1 MSVAGQINR
10 FNKDTMSVRE
20 PVTQIQSD
28 YFTVEITNTTNPDH
42 LENLLKIEFNR
53 YGINLNFQYVI
64 YDCFLDSVI
73 WSNSLELT
81 DDGKLIHSNQ
91 YKHPEVL
98 HQYLTK
104 NSHMFG
110 VYFPSKGKYIARQ
123 MGIMIYSSIGVFII
137 VVFFIYLL
145 IAIFKQKK
153 LSEIRTDFINNMTH
167 EFKTP
172 IATITVSSDQLLKE
186 STFQHPE
193 KVQRYAQIIK
203 DESRRLKSQVDQILN
218 IALLDSTRTKLKKNK
233 IAFHELILNVVEKV
247 QVRTNEKACQ
257 MILALDAEQDSIVG
271 DKDHLTNVIFN
282 LIDNALKY
290 SNTEP
295 IITIRTFN
303 KNQSLIIEI
312 EDNGIGIPKEYQ
324 KMIFEKFYRVPTGNI
339 HNIKGFGLGLS
350 YVKKIVRM
358 HGGHIELSSSL
369 GIGTIFRIILQIND
383 L

>member
-1 MSVAGQINR
+1 
-10 FNKDTMSVRE
+10 
-20 PVTQIQSD
+20 
-28 YFTVEITNTTNPDH
+28 
-42 LENLLKIEFNR
+42 
-53 YGINLNFQYVI
+53 
-64 YDCFLDSVI
+64 
-73 WSNSLELT
+73 
-81 DDGKLIHSNQ
+81 
-91 YKHPEVL
+91 
-98 HQYLTK
+98 
-104 NSHMFG
+104 
-110 VYFPSKGKYIARQ
+110 
-123 MGIMIYSSIGVFII
+123 
-137 VVFFIYLL
+137 
-145 IAIFKQKK
+145 
-153 LSEIRTDFINNMTH
+153 MTH

-233 IAFHELILNVVEKV
+233 ITFHELILNVVEKV

-257 MILALDAEQDSIVG
+257 IILALDAKQDTIVG

-290 SNTEP
+290 SSTKP

-358 HGGHIELSSSL
+358 HGGRIELSSSL